1 MVLTLS
7 ALRVKKTSVCEGRR
21 ELRGRLF
28 PGRNR
33 CPPLNGPP
41 GGHHNLATCL
51 PSLPISGLTCALAT
65 WLSLLLLLLQLLLHP
80 PAEHLCSP
88 SEAPRCQQELPFEMK
103 FSRRKATQTD
113 RPQQQGGRRRC
124 WQGGIMG
131 GEKPIQRSSSKSDD
145 M

>member
-1 MVLTLS
+1 MGVWGVVLSLS

-41 GGHHNLATCL
+41 GGHRNLATCL

-65 WLSLLLLLLQLLLHP
+65 WLPLLLFLLLLQLLLHP

-88 SEAPRCQQELPFEMK
+88 LEGCRCQQELAFEVK
-103 FSRRKATQTD
+103 LGWIKATQTEATAAA
-113 RPQQQGGRRRC
+113 RRTLEVLAGRQLTC
-124 WQGGIMG
+124 TA
-131 GEKPIQRSSSKSDD
+131 
-145 M
+145 

>member
-1 MVLTLS
+1 MVVVLSLS
-7 ALRVKKTSVCEGRR
+7 ALCVKKTSVCEGRR

-41 GGHHNLATCL
+41 GGHCNLATCL

-65 WLSLLLLLLQLLLHP
+65 WLLLLLPLQLLLHP

-103 FSRRKATQTD
+103 LSWIKATQTD
-113 RPQQQGGRRRC
+113 SKQQQDGRKRC

-131 GEKPIQRSSSKSDD
+131 G
-145 M
+145 